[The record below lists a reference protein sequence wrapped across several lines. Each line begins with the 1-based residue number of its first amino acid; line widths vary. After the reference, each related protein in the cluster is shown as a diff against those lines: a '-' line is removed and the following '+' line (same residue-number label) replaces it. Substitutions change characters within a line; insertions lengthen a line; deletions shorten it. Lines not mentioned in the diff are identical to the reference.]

1 MIMNII
7 ACVKLS
13 IMSADPKYDKY
24 TNFVLKLQN
33 GRGTFHGLLPNY
45 SAIPTFPN
53 PREGS
58 HHQVSFK

>member
-1 MIMNII
+1 
-7 ACVKLS
+7 
-13 IMSADPKYDKY
+13 MSADPKYDKY

-53 PREGS
+53 PRKGP
-58 HHQVSFK
+58 HHQESFK